1 MRRPMTGR
9 PGGGRGDG
17 AHRDRASSRAG
28 ASLAEALVVLVL
40 AALLVHLAWTT
51 LREQSRAAR
60 RAAEVADRLE
70 VARAGRFILDGEL
83 RAGVAGR
90 DWTEPRDDTLAVRAF
105 RGLAVP
111 CLAPTGGW
119 NGTVRYRGV
128 RRPDPAKDSVLI
140 LEADGGWRALALDD
154 AWVGEEPPCSAAVDG
169 PEWTTE
175 RWGLGEGGAAAPEPP
190 VVVRLF
196 EHGSYHLADG
206 ALRYRRG
213 RAGRQPLTP
222 ELLDDEISSLVVH
235 PDEGLLL
242 RFGFRERAG
251 GTAARPWETTVRA
264 PER

>member
-1 MRRPMTGR
+1 MRCPIVGY
-9 PGGGRGDG
+9 PGGARRHGTTRDG
-17 AHRDRASSRAG
+17 AWSRAG

-60 RAAEVADRLE
+60 RAAELADRLE
-70 VARAGRFILDGEL
+70 VARAARFILDGEL

-90 DWTEPRDDTLAVRAF
+90 DWSRPRADTLAVRAF

-111 CLAPTGGW
+111 CGAPTGGW
-119 NGTVRYRGV
+119 DGTVRYRGV
-128 RRPDPAKDSVLI
+128 RRPDPDKDSVLV
-140 LEADGGWRALALDD
+140 LEADGRWRARALEGARVDD
-154 AWVGEEPPCSAAVDG
+154 TRPCSASVDG

-175 RWGLGEGGAAAPEPP
+175 QWELGEAGTGSPESP

-213 RAGRQPLTP
+213 LAGRQPLTL
-222 ELLDDEISSLVVH
+222 ELLDDETSSLAFH

-242 RFGFRERAG
+242 RFGFREWAG
-251 GTAARPWETTVRA
+251 GASALPWETTVRPA
-264 PER
+264 ER